1 MSSYIFVDTI
11 YIRLSNHNNAH
22 QLCMYL
28 GALGTR
34 NYAAP
39 EILSGMRNLAAEAK
53 DALSSSFHKNNTH
66 AKKKKGLSECV
77 SSYGMTADAFSVGA
91 TIRHMVTGVPPSIN
105 VEDFIASKNHPLK
118 KFAKS
123 MRKRI
128 KKDDKKRHKK
138 YRLGSDLPEE
148 VEDLIQKLTYSIAE
162 SRATLRSVTVHPW
175 IKASREDNEAVQHSG
190 GPIVY
195 LECGQVQFGE

>member
-1 MSSYIFVDTI
+1 MFV
-11 YIRLSNHNNAH
+11 
-22 QLCMYL
+22 YL

-39 EILSGMRNLAAEAK
+39 EILSGMRNFAAEAK

-66 AKKKKGLSECV
+66 VKKKKALGECV

-118 KFAKS
+118 RFAKS
-123 MRKRI
+123 MKKRI
-128 KKDDKKRHKK
+128 KKDDKKRQKK
-138 YRLGSDLPEE
+138 YRLGSDLPQE
-148 VEDLIQKLTYSIAE
+148 VENLIQKLTYSIAE
-162 SRATLRSVTVHPW
+162 SRATVRSVTVHPW
-175 IKASREDNEAVQHSG
+175 IKASREDNEAVQYSG

-195 LECGQVQFGE
+195 LECGQDVM

>member
-1 MSSYIFVDTI
+1 
-11 YIRLSNHNNAH
+11 
-22 QLCMYL
+22 
-28 GALGTR
+28 
-34 NYAAP
+34 
-39 EILSGMRNLAAEAK
+39 
-53 DALSSSFHKNNTH
+53 
-66 AKKKKGLSECV
+66 
-77 SSYGMTADAFSVGA
+77 
-91 TIRHMVTGVPPSIN
+91 
-105 VEDFIASKNHPLK
+105 
-118 KFAKS
+118 

-162 SRATLRSVTVHPW
+162 SRATVRSVTVHPW